1 MRIIIAENYEKM
13 SQKAAGF
20 IASQMIL
27 QPTSILGLA
36 TGSTP
41 IGTYQ
46 KLIELNHEGVI
57 DFSKIKTFNLDEY
70 LGISPEN
77 TQSYYHFMQEN
88 LFNHINIKSNQTH
101 VPNGQAQSIEAECLS
116 YEKAIQDAGGIDLQ
130 LLGIGSNG
138 HIGFNEPSEHFEAI
152 THKVKLTQETIEANS
167 RFFEK
172 IDDVPTEAVSMGTRT
187 IMRARKV
194 LLVASGASKS
204 QAVLDALCGPITPQS
219 PASILQLHPDVT
231 FILDVEAASLLDHT
245 LGYDFSI

>member
-1 MRIIIAENYEKM
+1 MRIIIAKNYEKM

-57 DFSKIKTFNLDEY
+57 DFSKTKTFNLDEY

-77 TQSYYHFMQEN
+77 PQSYYHFMQEN
-88 LFNHINIKSNQTH
+88 LFNHINIKPDQTH
-101 VPNGQAQSIEAECLS
+101 IPNGQAESIDAECLS

-138 HIGFNEPSEHFEAI
+138 HIGFNEPSEYFEAI

-172 IDDVPTEAVSMGTRT
+172 IEDVPTEAVSMGTRT

-204 QAVLDALCGPITPQS
+204 QAILDAICGPITPQS
-219 PASILQLHPDVT
+219 PASILQLHPNVT
-231 FILDVEAASLLDHT
+231 FILDIEAAALLDDT
-245 LGYDFSI
+245 LGNDFSI